1 MNTKLHFHSDIIVIT
16 FILQTCIFHFDQ
28 ARNERHEY
36 LVSTTIIVPTRIE
49 KGGNSRVHQLR
60 NDSTVLVSL

>member
-16 FILQTCIFHFDQ
+16 YILLTCIFHFDQ

-36 LVSTTIIVPTRIE
+36 LVSITIIVPTE
-49 KGGNSRVHQLR
+49 KGGYSRAHQLR
-60 NDSTVLVSL
+60 INSAVAVSL